1 MVSDSGSH
9 RCAPSGQQGD
19 FMRLVITALAL
30 VSGQALAYQPRT
42 GDIVFHTSTSAQSA
56 AIQAATHS
64 VHSHVGVVVHEKGRP
79 MVLEAVE
86 PVKLT
91 PLQSWLD
98 RGRGKRYVIKRMKP
112 GLTPAAAAQMESD
125 ARRFLGKPYDLTF
138 EWSDD
143 RIYCSELVWKL
154 FKASAGVE
162 LAPLTTLRT
171 FDLTVPVVKAKL
183 KERYGTDIPL
193 DEPVV
198 PPSALFDSELLETVA
213 QR

>member
-1 MVSDSGSH
+1 
-9 RCAPSGQQGD
+9 
-19 FMRLVITALAL
+19 MRLVIAALAL
-30 VSGQALAYQPRT
+30 VSVQALAYQPRT

-64 VHSHVGVVVHEKGRP
+64 VYSHVGVVVHEKGHP

-91 PLQSWLD
+91 PLQKWLD
-98 RGRGKRYVIKRMKP
+98 RGQGGRYVIKRMKQ
-112 GLTPAAAAQMESD
+112 GLAAATLARMEQD

-183 KERYGTDIPL
+183 KERYANNIPL

-198 PPSALFDSELLETVA
+198 PPSALFDSDLLETVA

>member
-1 MVSDSGSH
+1 
-9 RCAPSGQQGD
+9 
-19 FMRLVITALAL
+19 MRLVIAALAL
-30 VSGQALAYQPRT
+30 VSVQALAYQPRT

-64 VHSHVGVVVHEKGRP
+64 VYSHVGVVVHEKGHP

-91 PLQSWLD
+91 PLQKWLD
-98 RGRGKRYVIKRMKP
+98 RGQGGRYVIKRMKQ
-112 GLTPAAAAQMESD
+112 GLAAATLARMEQD
-125 ARRFLGKPYDLTF
+125 ARRFLGKPYDLMF

-183 KERYGTDIPL
+183 KERYANNIPL

-198 PPSALFDSELLETVA
+198 PPSALFDSDLLETVA

>member
-1 MVSDSGSH
+1 
-9 RCAPSGQQGD
+9 
-19 FMRLVITALAL
+19 MRLVIAALAL
-30 VSGQALAYQPRT
+30 VSVQALAYQPRT

-64 VHSHVGVVVHEKGRP
+64 VYSHVGVVVHEKGRP

-91 PLQSWLD
+91 PLQKWLD
-98 RGRGKRYVIKRMKP
+98 RGQGGRYVIKRMKQ
-112 GLTPAAAAQMESD
+112 GLAAATLARMEQD

-183 KERYGTDIPL
+183 KERYANNIPL

-198 PPSALFDSELLETVA
+198 PPSALFDSDLLEIVA

>member
-1 MVSDSGSH
+1 MLV
-9 RCAPSGQQGD
+9 RPSSQVRD
-19 FMRLVITALAL
+19 FMRLVIAALAL
-30 VSGQALAYQPRT
+30 VSVQALAYQPRT

-64 VHSHVGVVVHEKGRP
+64 VYSHVGVVVHEKGHP

-91 PLQSWLD
+91 PLQKWLD
-98 RGRGKRYVIKRMKP
+98 RGQGGRYVIKRMKQ
-112 GLTPAAAAQMESD
+112 GLAAATLARMEQD

-183 KERYGTDIPL
+183 KERYANNIPL

-198 PPSALFDSELLETVA
+198 PPSALFDSDLLEIVA